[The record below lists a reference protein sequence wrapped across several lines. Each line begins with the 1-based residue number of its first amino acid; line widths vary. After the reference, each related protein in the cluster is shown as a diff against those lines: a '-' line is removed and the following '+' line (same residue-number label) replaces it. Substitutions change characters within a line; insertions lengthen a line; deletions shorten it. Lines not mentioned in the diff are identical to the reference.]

1 MSISHVWLNVM
12 CTVHYDGLYCGSV
25 CISKCVGGCHRLILL
40 SGDPACTLKAS
51 EACWAS
57 IMMPFNAVAEEIAAH
72 MQFRNVLV
80 FQKNQFFQSDQC
92 SHKWSVRL
100 MSKAILCRPGNLT
113 RCNHVQNRAL
123 ELSVGVAS

>member
-1 MSISHVWLNVM
+1 MSISHFWLNVT

-57 IMMPFNAVAEEIAAH
+57 IMMPFNTAKDFAAH
-72 MQFRNVLV
+72 MQFR
-80 FQKNQFFQSDQC
+80 
-92 SHKWSVRL
+92 RL
-100 MSKAILCRPGNLT
+100 LILSRVTNATISRVSG
-113 RCNHVQNRAL
+113 
-123 ELSVGVAS
+123 